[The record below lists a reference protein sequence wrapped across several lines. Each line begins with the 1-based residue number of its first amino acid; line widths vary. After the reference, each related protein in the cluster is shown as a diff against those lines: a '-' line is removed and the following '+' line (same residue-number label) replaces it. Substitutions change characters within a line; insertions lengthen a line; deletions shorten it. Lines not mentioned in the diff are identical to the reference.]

1 MLQHVVAMN
10 IYLFI
15 YLFIATVDFK
25 RLTVV
30 QFSHKNMQAEWYNKH
45 NSNNNKQTITLG
57 PSFQPCSACEMIHCC
72 AQGVPLAAPLFVTT
86 GAQAAGP

>member
-1 MLQHVVAMN
+1 MLQHVVSMN

-30 QFSHKNMQAEWYNKH
+30 QFSHKNMQAE
-45 NSNNNKQTITLG
+45 
-57 PSFQPCSACEMIHCC
+57 
-72 AQGVPLAAPLFVTT
+72 
-86 GAQAAGP
+86 